1 MLSEQS
7 RVTQLS
13 LIPDYTYLT
22 LKGMTNSPTDD
33 TEGVYDTLE
42 KQESPVNDMPQNNNL
57 HLRNIA
63 TDNHFMAVPSNTPH
77 SNKPDDNHGIH
88 NLESADQLQNIPSS
102 TINKEENSSG
112 IKFYYSSVY
121 NYPSSV
127 VIPSLHDSDSLLQEV
142 LLATSQTAHDDGP
155 VISSDTADCVTKVNL
170 DTHKIPMTPNSAYDV
185 GSARNSHHSEDLKQ
199 QLSIDSTSQMES
211 AALSAAI
218 VHVYQNSAEQMLGV
232 GEETNLTINCNS
244 TSDQSVSSVKNPLYQ
259 SIF

>member
-13 LIPDYTYLT
+13 LIHDYTYLT

-33 TEGVYDTLE
+33 TEGAYDTLE
-42 KQESPVNDMPQNNNL
+42 RQESPVNDMPQNNL

-63 TDNHFMAVPSNTPH
+63 SVMAVPSNTPH
-77 SNKPDDNHGIH
+77 SNKPDDNHGIQ

-121 NYPSSV
+121 NYPASV
-127 VIPSLHDSDSLLQEV
+127 AIPSLHDSDPLLQEV
-142 LLATSQTAHDDGP
+142 LLATSQTVHDDGP
-155 VISSDTADCVTKVNL
+155 VISSDTTDCVTKVNL

-199 QLSIDSTSQMES
+199 QLSIDCTSQMES